1 MKRTSPASSQRSRCL
16 VWVNLVSPS
25 HQDFAEAGPAAE
37 VDRLVEVG
45 VPQSSEQ
52 KRTLSRADR
61 QVVTV
66 IRVTQRPQFT
76 LSDALGQR
84 E

>member
-1 MKRTSPASSQRSRCL
+1 MLR
-16 VWVNLVSPS
+16 
-25 HQDFAEAGPAAE
+25 
-37 VDRLVEVG
+37 
-45 VPQSSEQ
+45 
-52 KRTLSRADR
+52 RADR

-66 IRVTQRPQFT
+66 IRVTRRPQFT

>member
-1 MKRTSPASSQRSRCL
+1 MHGVDQVTEITAQTIKFPDDERVALPQCL
-16 VWVNLVSPS
+16 ETGGKPGAVIPL
-25 HQDFAEAGPAAE
+25 AGGG
-37 VDRLVEVG
+37 VLVG

-66 IRVTQRPQFT
+66 IRVTQRPQF
-76 LSDALGQR
+76 A
-84 E
+84 

>member
-1 MKRTSPASSQRSRCL
+1 LRVGTDPAVMFTTQLSPLQRTIL
-16 VWVNLVSPS
+16 
-25 HQDFAEAGPAAE
+25 
-37 VDRLVEVG
+37 RLG

-66 IRVTQRPQFT
+66 IRVPQRPQFT
-76 LSDALGQR
+76 LGDALGQR